1 MTYQST
7 FKHYELKYLLNRQE
21 KEQLLF
27 TMKPYMKVNHFGRSV
42 IRNICF
48 DTDTFRWNSP
58 LGRML
63 TKTIQ
68 GGYSNV

>member
-27 TMKPYMKVNHFGRSV
+27 TMKPYMKV